1 MGEMVELLTER
12 SCSQTREQKGMSSAN
27 ASGDFS
33 SEMEVD
39 AFRGLF
45 PLHFH
50 EHHLLESIRPDTRK
64 LGKAKDIT
72 LALGSCPY
80 LSRTICNLGAVASA
94 DGSALAKIG
103 FITMLVAIK
112 MEVMTPTTES
122 PDKGCIVI
130 SKTYTIWMLM
140 VLFLMLHNLQQLLPS
155 LIVQIPVVSL
165 NDDGRV
171 VVVSKEDGGKLKYEL
186 VNKGKRKL
194 KLSSVPFFLTCIL
207 HKNYILAYP
216 TTEEESIM
224 ESLVTVVLDSSFHL
238 VSLNKPGGP
247 VLAYTLAIQDSISEM
262 ED

>member
-1 MGEMVELLTER
+1 MGEMR

-80 LSRTICNLGAVASA
+80 LSRTICNLGVVASA
-94 DGSALAKIG
+94 DGSDLAKIG

-122 PDKGCIVI
+122 PDKGCIE
-130 SKTYTIWMLM
+130 TYTIWMLM

-262 ED
+262 EDYEK

>member
-1 MGEMVELLTER
+1 MR

-27 ASGDFS
+27 AFGDLS

-45 PLHFH
+45 PLRFH
-50 EHHLLESIRPDTRK
+50 EHQLLESIRLDTRK
-64 LGKAKDIT
+64 LGKARDIT
-72 LALGSCPY
+72 LA
-80 LSRTICNLGAVASA
+80 LGAVASA

-103 FITMLVAIK
+103 FITMLAAIK
-112 MEVMTPTTES
+112 MEFMTPTTES
-122 PDKGCIVI
+122 PDKGCIE
-130 SKTYTIWMLM
+130 TYTIWMLM

-171 VVVSKEDGGKLKYEL
+171 VVVSEEDGGKLKYEL

-194 KLSSVPFFLTCIL
+194 KLSRVPFFFTCIL

-224 ESLVTVVLDSSFHL
+224 ETLVTVVLDSSFHL

-247 VLAYTLAIQDSISEM
+247 VLAYTLAIQD
-262 ED
+262 